1 MNIYDIAKEAGV
13 SISTVSRVL
22 NKKENVNEETRCKVE
37 EILKKYDY
45 VPSGIARGMVSKSMK
60 TVAIL
65 TVDVRV
71 PQYARIA
78 YTIEREFSKRGYNVQ
93 LCNTG
98 GDLEEAVQYL
108 DVVTS
113 KQVDGVVLV
122 GSIFNRIELDER
134 VASLL
139 KHTPVVVANGQLN
152 LPGCYSVLVDDRLGI
167 SLAVDHLYQKGHR
180 EIFYLKDMDTD
191 SAQRKQAGFLETMK
205 RLGLD
210 GASHI
215 RETEFGLQGGMQ
227 AVQRLLDSEVEVSAI
242 VCGED
247 LTAVGVLKGLKCAG
261 IKVPEEIA
269 VTGFNHSDY
278 AKVCE
283 PELTTVDN
291 KAELVG
297 GLSVQLLETLIRKGE
312 HYASM
317 VVQPQLVLGRSS

>member
-22 NKKENVNEETRCKVE
+22 NKKENVNEETRLKVE
-37 EILKKYDY
+37 EVLKRYDY

-60 TVAIL
+60 TVAVL

-108 DVVTS
+108 DIVTG

-122 GSIFNRIELDER
+122 GSIFNRIGPDER

-139 KHTPVVVANGQLN
+139 KHTPVVVANGQLD
-152 LPGCYSVLVDDRLGI
+152 LPNCYSVLVDDQLGI
-167 SLAVDHLYQKGHR
+167 SLAVEHLYKKGHR

-210 GASHI
+210 GKAHI
-215 RETEFGLQGGMQ
+215 RETMFGLQGGVQ
-227 AVQRLLDSEVEVSAI
+227 AVEQLLDSKAKVSAI

-247 LTAVGVLKGLKCAG
+247 LTAIGVLKGLKRAG
-261 IKVPEEIA
+261 IRVPEEVA
-269 VTGFNHSDY
+269 VTGFNRSEY
-278 AKVCE
+278 AQVCE

-297 GLSVQLLETLIRKGE
+297 RLSVQLLETLIQKEE

-317 VVQPQLVLGRSS
+317 VVQPELIVGKSS

>member
-71 PQYARIA
+71 PQYSRIA

-152 LPGCYSVLVDDRLGI
+152 LPGCYSVG
-167 SLAVDHLYQKGHR
+167 
-180 EIFYLKDMDTD
+180 
-191 SAQRKQAGFLETMK
+191 
-205 RLGLD
+205 
-210 GASHI
+210 
-215 RETEFGLQGGMQ
+215 
-227 AVQRLLDSEVEVSAI
+227 
-242 VCGED
+242 
-247 LTAVGVLKGLKCAG
+247 
-261 IKVPEEIA
+261 
-269 VTGFNHSDY
+269 
-278 AKVCE
+278 
-283 PELTTVDN
+283 
-291 KAELVG
+291 
-297 GLSVQLLETLIRKGE
+297 
-312 HYASM
+312 
-317 VVQPQLVLGRSS
+317 GRSFGNLPGG

>member
-1 MNIYDIAKEAGV
+1 MLFR
-13 SISTVSRVL
+13 S
-22 NKKENVNEETRCKVE
+22 
-37 EILKKYDY
+37 
-45 VPSGIARGMVSKSMK
+45 
-60 TVAIL
+60 
-65 TVDVRV
+65 
-71 PQYARIA
+71 
-78 YTIEREFSKRGYNVQ
+78 
-93 LCNTG
+93 

-227 AVQRLLDSEVEVSAI
+227 AVRRLLDSEVEVSAI

-247 LTAVGVLKGLKCAG
+247 LT
-261 IKVPEEIA
+261 
-269 VTGFNHSDY
+269 
-278 AKVCE
+278 
-283 PELTTVDN
+283 
-291 KAELVG
+291 
-297 GLSVQLLETLIRKGE
+297 
-312 HYASM
+312 
-317 VVQPQLVLGRSS
+317 RSE